1 MIEEKQSFRKY
12 VELFGPMPHGRKH
25 QRILFTDV
33 ANAMGLSK
41 RQLRKVTT
49 TRRSTFTATNMTI
62 DAVKRSQSEIRQQW
76 LDDVV
81 NPILESYI
89 DASKEANR

>member
-62 DAVKRSQSEIRQQW
+62 DAVKQSEIRQQW

>member
-1 MIEEKQSFRKY
+1 MSEEKQSFRKY

-25 QRILFTDV
+25 QRALFADV
-33 ANAMGLSK
+33 ANALGFSK

-49 TRRSTFTATNMTI
+49 TRQGTVAASNMAI
-62 DAVKRSQSEIRQQW
+62 DAMKQAQSEIRQQW
-76 LDDVV
+76 LDDVI
-81 NPILESYI
+81 NPILESYV

>member
-1 MIEEKQSFRKY
+1 MNEEKQSFRKY

-25 QRILFTDV
+25 QRILFADV
-33 ANAMGLSK
+33 ANALGLSK

-49 TRRSTFTATNMTI
+49 RHGTFAASNMTI
-62 DAVKRSQSEIRQQW
+62 DAMKQSQSEIRQQW
-76 LDDVV
+76 LDDVI

-89 DASKEANR
+89 DASKEATR